1 MSRRTSGLLSQNLNA
16 KKLILGDVM
25 GVNNKHSLVLIYMD
39 KKLKEKVQELARA
52 EETSESEIGRRALSA
67 YLDNEHANKIV
78 NPLKLFET
86 KILRELRD
94 LKKTIQQHQ
103 TSLGGK
109 A

>member
-1 MSRRTSGLLSQNLNA
+1 
-16 KKLILGDVM
+16 M